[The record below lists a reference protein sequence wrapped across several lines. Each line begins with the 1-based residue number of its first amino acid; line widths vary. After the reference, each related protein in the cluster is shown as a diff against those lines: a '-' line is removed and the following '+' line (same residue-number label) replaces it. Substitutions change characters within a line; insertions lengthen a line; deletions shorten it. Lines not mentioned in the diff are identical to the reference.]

1 MPVFGTQHVFHEFKR
16 DRSQVHIGLNE
27 SVVDGLSGI
36 GFQQLA
42 FELKIADR
50 HDQVL
55 SWQFSREETKKGSR
69 FGCFSET
76 TQKNACSRTAFRGG
90 LLQDSEFL
98 EDHELEPCVAELLS
112 EQLSDFPFWH
122 PLCRIIDNLCRN
134 LRHRHKSL
142 PDLISVHGVHRHYQP
157 HNPLQRSIC
166 APVMIPCA
174 VRMMTLTKISA
185 LTADCRQPK
194 PL

>member
-1 MPVFGTQHVFHEFKR
+1 MPVFGTQHVLHEFKG
-16 DRSQVHIGLNE
+16 DGSQIDIGLNE

-76 TQKNACSRTAFRGG
+76 TQKNDCYPTAFRGG
-90 LLQDSEFL
+90 LLQDSEFP
-98 EDHELEPCVAELLS
+98 EDHELKPCVA
-112 EQLSDFPFWH
+112 
-122 PLCRIIDNLCRN
+122 
-134 LRHRHKSL
+134 
-142 PDLISVHGVHRHYQP
+142 G
-157 HNPLQRSIC
+157 
-166 APVMIPCA
+166 
-174 VRMMTLTKISA
+174 
-185 LTADCRQPK
+185 
-194 PL
+194 

>member
-1 MPVFGTQHVFHEFKR
+1 MTSSTSRKTDSRGRIAHESSVPIFGTQHVFNEFKR
-16 DRSQVHIGLNE
+16 DGSQVHIGLNE

-76 TQKNACSRTAFRGG
+76 TRKTIDLQQHSGGG
-90 LLQDSEFL
+90 LLQEAEFP
-98 EDHELEPCVAELLS
+98 EDHELSLVSLNHRQNKLTSFPSRILCAEASTMSAEIFGIVVSPCQTCFLCMACIGITSRTFLLEDQS
-112 EQLSDFPFWH
+112 
-122 PLCRIIDNLCRN
+122 
-134 LRHRHKSL
+134 
-142 PDLISVHGVHRHYQP
+142 
-157 HNPLQRSIC
+157 
-166 APVMIPCA
+166 APA
-174 VRMMTLTKISA
+174 F
-185 LTADCRQPK
+185 
-194 PL
+194 